1 MGQEN
6 RDKVLN
12 LVTETRPSQP
22 NKSVRRIVSIQE
34 IAIYVQATHTIRRV
48 VLCCADADSRRTH
61 MASRKFIAARISDCR
76 PQSGAADAVERMTKR
91 KVSMPMG
98 AHGSWER

>member
-22 NKSVRRIVSIQE
+22 NKSVRRVVLIQE
-34 IAIYVQATHTIRRV
+34 IAIYLQPTHTIRRV
-48 VLCCADADSRRTH
+48 VCADTDSKRIH

-76 PQSGAADAVERMTKR
+76 PQSGDADAVERMTKR
-91 KVSMPMG
+91 KVSRPMG
-98 AHGSWER
+98 VYGSWEQ